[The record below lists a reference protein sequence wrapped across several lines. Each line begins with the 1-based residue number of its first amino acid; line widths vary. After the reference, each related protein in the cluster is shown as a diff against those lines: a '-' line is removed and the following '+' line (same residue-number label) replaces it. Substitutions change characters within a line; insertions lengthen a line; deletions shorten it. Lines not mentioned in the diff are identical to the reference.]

1 MKTTLAWL
9 MGALLAVALAGVFS
23 LYIRPD
29 FMVQMVNQLWG
40 CF

>member
-1 MKTTLAWL
+1 MKTSHQWL
-9 MGALLAVALAGVFS
+9 MGVLLAVALAGVFS

-29 FMVQMVNQLWG
+29 FMVQMVNQMWG